1 MLIGLAMII
10 EWLNNKYVNF
20 SQAINNEITISFIKT
35 WCTIGHLHPGVVM
48 ILQIIVLGGV

>member
-1 MLIGLAMII
+1 MLIGLAMVI